1 MAGISEAITQ
11 IKKAESDADS
21 LVEQSTVDAKA
32 MIDEATVKANE
43 MIELAKNEA
52 SEEAQST
59 VFNANLLL
67 LKQKK
72 MLKASKMTQEKI

>member
-32 MIDEATVKANE
+32 IMQKK
-43 MIELAKNEA
+43 MQRKKL
-52 SEEAQST
+52 
-59 VFNANLLL
+59 NLLL